1 MGLER
6 PKLLHQYNM
15 LISRGEGRRR
25 NKYAVVGSERPH
37 VYGISA
43 RQFSLYVYMNDI
55 KETYDELYG

>member
-1 MGLER
+1 
-6 PKLLHQYNM
+6 M

-43 RQFSLYVYMNDI
+43 RQYSLYVYMNDI
-55 KETYDELYG
+55 KET